1 MDGLE
6 TWKGTEVTVIG
17 FFFFT
22 DAHVVIYSE
31 ELTLLNS

>member
-6 TWKGTEVTVIG
+6 TWKGTEVTVTG
-17 FFFFT
+17 FFFT
-22 DAHVVIYSE
+22 DAPVVIYSE